1 MYKALQKKGDRCWRE
16 ILRSGIFLFVLF
28 LFTGCG
34 GRDKAGRKVQ
44 VYEGLPDSLRTVVE
58 LRKAISDC
66 VVRHDYKRSLQLGMT
81 LQDIGKATEDP
92 SAYLSGIVNM
102 GQSFLCLGQIDS
114 MRIYLDK
121 ALELGKRLQDNWAL
135 ATIYNVLGVYALF
148 TEMDYPK
155 GIEYFAEGI
164 KYAELSGDE
173 SRLVPLKSNLSL
185 AYYLHNDPAGLPYA
199 LDVYEHGKKHGDQY
213 MIYSGA
219 MSSSYMYYLLG
230 DFGQALKY
238 IEIALPLVNT
248 YGDREGAYS
257 LYGDVLLKLGKET
270 EAVHYYKKALAEE
283 NSRDYYSGI
292 DAYLS
297 YGTYLMDKK
306 QYRDAIGI
314 LKKGLQNTG
323 SNQNPVKRYLLYKN
337 ISLAYENL
345 DELPESLKYYKLF
358 HQEADSIFNVDK
370 ERTIGNL
377 KLKYQKE
384 RYENEIQHHKLK
396 LLSSQKKLY
405 VTVLLLIILIL
416 LIAGGYVMYHR
427 KEKYYKQMLKQHQDS
442 LDKQR
447 WYKQELE
454 RHTGGK
460 EVKTDFIN
468 NRTDDRRE
476 ELFNRLQELMCDQ
489 ELYKTPDL
497 SRNRVA
503 KRLSTNRTYLTD
515 VINNFTGLS
524 FTYYVNSFRIDQA
537 VKILSD
543 PQNDTPIKAVAAEVG
558 FHTLSTFYKF
568 FVAAKGV
575 TPSQFRKQIKPNTE
589 VV

>member
-1 MYKALQKKGDRCWRE
+1 MYKILKNREKGKGRK
-16 ILRSGIFLFVLF
+16 ILCFGVLLFVLF
-28 LFTGCG
+28 LFEGCRG
-34 GRDKAGRKVQ
+34 NDKVGREVQ
-44 VYEGLPDSLRTVVE
+44 VYDGLSSSLGTVE
-58 LRKAISDC
+58 EFRKMISDC
-66 VVRHDYKRSLQLGMT
+66 VVRHDYERSLHLSIT
-81 LQDIGKATEDP
+81 LRDRGKATGDLQ
-92 SAYLSGIVNM
+92 AYLSGIVNM

-121 ALELGKRLQDNWAL
+121 ALELGERLQDNWAL

-148 TEMDYPK
+148 TEMDYAK
-155 GIEYFAEGI
+155 GIEYFVEGI
-164 KYAELSGDE
+164 KYAEQSGDE

-199 LDVYEHGKKHGDQY
+199 LDVYEHGKKHGDRY

-230 DFGQALKY
+230 DSGQALKY

-257 LYGDVLLKLGKET
+257 LYGDILLKLGKET

-283 NSRDYYSGI
+283 KTRDYYSGI

-306 QYRDAIGI
+306 QYQDAIGI
-314 LKKGLQNTG
+314 LKKGLQTTG

-345 DELPESLKYYKLF
+345 NKLPESLKYYKLF

-384 RYENEIQHHKLK
+384 KYENEIQHHKLK
-396 LLSSQKKLY
+396 LLASQKKLY
-405 VTVLLLIILIL
+405 VIALLLIILIL
-416 LIAGGYVMYHR
+416 LIAGGCVMYRR
-427 KEKYYKQMLKQHQDS
+427 KEKYYRQMLKQHQDS
-442 LDKQR
+442 LDRQR
-447 WYKQELE
+447 WYKQQLE

-460 EVKTDFIN
+460 EIKTDFVH
-468 NRTDDRRE
+468 NRTNDRME
-476 ELFNRLQELMCDQ
+476 ELFNRLQALMGDQ
-489 ELYKTPDL
+489 KLYKTSDL
-497 SRNRVA
+497 SRNVVA
-503 KRLSTNRTYLTD
+503 KQLSTNRTYLTD
-515 VINNFTGLS
+515 VINKFTGLS
-524 FTYYVNSFRIDQA
+524 FTYYVNSFRIDEA

-543 PQNDTPIKAVAAEVG
+543 PHHDIPIKAVAAEVG
-558 FHTLSTFYKF
+558 FNTLSTFYKF
-568 FVAAKGV
+568 FVAVKGV
-575 TPSQFRKQIKPNTE
+575 TPSQFRKQIKPNGE